1 MVNAAHADFSYTP
14 PLFGIFPTAEIGDGC
29 HREVTLTLPLVV
41 FILPKA
47 LLDWKM
53 AVESGGRTNGPGC
66 WGITGVFKSE
76 FGKEMSD
83 TNVPLMELLSG
94 VGDLPERHRVSSPCP
109 LCLLSWWFN
118 TLCLSPQH
126 IKPGAAITHW
136 NAVLLLLESSEGRNV
151 AAKAFVV
158 RARSSQPMAH
168 RGGSCWAA
176 WCVWTAASPDKTWQ
190 VKLLRGL
197 WSTSVCLMSQV
208 TRWNPCHHTVMC
220 VL

>member
-1 MVNAAHADFSYTP
+1 MVNAVHADLSSTP

-53 AVESGGRTNGPGC
+53 AVESGGRTNGAGC

-83 TNVPLMELLSG
+83 THVPLMVLLSG

-126 IKPGAAITHW
+126 IKP
-136 NAVLLLLESSEGRNV
+136 
-151 AAKAFVV
+151 
-158 RARSSQPMAH
+158 
-168 RGGSCWAA
+168 
-176 WCVWTAASPDKTWQ
+176 WC
-190 VKLLRGL
+190 
-197 WSTSVCLMSQV
+197 
-208 TRWNPCHHTVMC
+208 CHHSLKCSVAPAGVIRGEKCGCKSLCGAGKEQPAHGSPGRQLLSSLVC
-220 VL
+220 VDSSFPR